1 MEVSLAVSLWQLV
14 LAFVSIV
21 SAFAI
26 NTHMTKK
33 NSKDL
38 EALKANEIKSL
49 HDKCNEM
56 MHERVARKTF
66 VTLELYRN
74 EVDHLNKTLDELKN
88 QSKEIL
94 GYVRK

>member
-1 MEVSLAVSLWQLV
+1 MEVNLVITFWQLLLGV
-14 LAFVSIV
+14 IAIT
-21 SAFAI
+21 SAFAV
-26 NTHMTKK
+26 NTYMTKQ

-38 EALKANEIKSL
+38 EALKVNEIKVL
-49 HDKCNEM
+49 HNKCDEM
-56 MHERVARKTF
+56 MDEALARKTF

-94 GYVRK
+94 EYVRK